1 MSYAF
6 SVSRRGVRTA
16 AALGAATLG
25 LLATTGCGLTK
36 PTPLATVTVG
46 SDTVTT
52 EAACIAREKKPLGRE
67 EGFACLQQKTDAT
80 ITVGQGDR
88 VHVGVEPEMADAGW
102 VYFVD
107 QRPMSAEELGSTYQ
121 TFQADQW
128 FQPQP
133 GQNGQATVPDEVT
146 LSVATLGEDELEG
159 VWNITLK
166 REQ

>member
-25 LLATTGCGLTK
+25 LLVTTGCGLTQ

-52 EAACIAREKKPLGRE
+52 EAACMATEDKPLDRE
-67 EGFACLQQKTDAT
+67 EGFACLKGKPDAT

-88 VHVGVEPEMADAGW
+88 VHLGVEPEMADAGW
-102 VYFVD
+102 VYFVN

-121 TFQADQW
+121 TFDADQW

-133 GQNGQATVPDEVT
+133 GQGGQASVPDKVT
-146 LSVATLGEDELEG
+146 LSVATLGEDDLEG
-159 VWNITLK
+159 VWNVTIK

>member
-6 SVSRRGVRTA
+6 SVSRRGLRTA

-25 LLATTGCGLTK
+25 LLVTTACEK
-36 PTPLATVTVG
+36 PTPLMTVTVG

-52 EAACIAREKKPLGRE
+52 EAACYAENGEALSRE
-67 EGFACLQQKTDAT
+67 EGFGCLKQKTDRT

-88 VHVGVEPEMADAGW
+88 VHLGVEPEMADAGW
-102 VYFVD
+102 VFFVD

-121 TFQADQW
+121 TYEVDQW

-133 GQNGQATVPDEVT
+133 GQGSVPDEVT

-159 VWNITLK
+159 VWNIK
-166 REQ
+166 VEREK

>member
-25 LLATTGCGLTK
+25 LLATTACEK
-36 PTPLATVTVG
+36 PTPLMTVTVG
-46 SDTVTT
+46 SETVTT
-52 EAACIAREKKPLGRE
+52 EAACYAESGESLKRD
-67 EGFACLQQKTDAT
+67 EGFACLKKKADTT
-80 ITVGQGDR
+80 ITLSQGDR

-102 VYFVD
+102 VFFVN
-107 QRPMSAEELGSTYQ
+107 QRPMAAEELGSTYQ
-121 TFQADQW
+121 TFDAGQW

-133 GQNGQATVPDEVT
+133 GQQSVPDEVT
-146 LSVATLGEDELEG
+146 LSVATLGEDDLEG
-159 VWNITLK
+159 VWNIKVK